1 MTWVLLVGA
10 ILSEVTASVC
20 LRLSEGFSKLTP
32 TVGVAV
38 GFIAAFTLLVQVLKR
53 GMPLGMAY
61 GIWAASGVAL
71 VALVSTVLFKEHLTG
86 VQIAGLAAV
95 IGGVIALELGAAH

>member
-1 MTWVLLVGA
+1 MTWVLLIGA

-20 LRLSEGFSKLTP
+20 LRLSEGFSKLLP
-32 TVGVAV
+32 TVGVAI

-71 VALVSTVLFKEHLTG
+71 VAIVSAILFDETLTV
-86 VQIAGLAAV
+86 VQIGGLGAV
-95 IGGVIALELGAAH
+95 IGGVIALEMGAAH